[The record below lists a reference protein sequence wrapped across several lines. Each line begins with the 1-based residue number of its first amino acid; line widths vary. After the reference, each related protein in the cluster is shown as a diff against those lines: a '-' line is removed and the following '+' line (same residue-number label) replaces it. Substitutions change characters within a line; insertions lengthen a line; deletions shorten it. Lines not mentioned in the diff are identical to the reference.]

1 MALPNTAKAI
11 LSGKTSTQS
20 TSAGKTSDSS
30 NPYQIDP
37 TLWYK
42 ALPYRFFLNTN
53 SGPKY
58 SVNLPIAPSNL
69 QINTRMATTVIP
81 TLYGIIEDH
90 SNVRFY
96 DIMIQGTTGMAPQ
109 YTSMNQEGGLPIPSS
124 GRDSFSSSSISLGGF
139 LPEVTNMIK
148 QAKKIYQEISTDGSQ
163 VDNQSG
169 IGVYSTGY
177 YAFHQLYQFFL
188 KYKNECVN
196 GLANNAPQDSGIK
209 NQAIATIGN
218 ALSKAKGGAKTS
230 AQASP
235 KGAPIRASH
244 PLQFINYKDNQ
255 MYDVV
260 PVGFTLVRSA
270 DNPMLYNYS
279 IKLVAFNLRSA
290 SADLK
295 IDDNAFNEAFKNQI
309 GLNGL
314 NGSTFSKFANKARAV
329 STVLSRI
336 GITR

>member
-1 MALPNTAKAI
+1 MANPNNLTAI

-20 TSAGKTSDSS
+20 TSAGQTFDAQS
-30 NPYQIDP
+30 PYQIDP

-42 ALPYRFFLNTN
+42 ALPYRFFLNTY

-58 SVNLPIAPSNL
+58 SINLPIAPSNL
-69 QINTRMATTVIP
+69 QISTRMATTIIP
-81 TLYGIIEDH
+81 TLYGIVEDH
-90 SNVRFY
+90 SSVRFY
-96 DIMIQGTTGMAPQ
+96 DITIQGTTGIAPQ
-109 YTSMNQEGGLPIPSS
+109 YTAMTKDGGLPIGSA
-124 GRDSFSSSSISLGGF
+124 GRDSFSSSGISLGGF

-148 QAKKIYQEISTDGSQ
+148 QAKKIYQEVTTDGNN
-163 VDNQSG
+163 VENQSG

-196 GLANNAPQDSGIK
+196 GLSDNAPQSAGLIDK
-209 NQAIATIGN
+209 VKDLGN
-218 ALSKAKGGAKTS
+218 SAFSALKGDKKTS
-230 AQASP
+230 AQATP
-235 KGAPIRASH
+235 KSVPQRVSH

-260 PVGFTLVRSA
+260 PMGFTLVRSA

-290 SADLK
+290 TADLK
-295 IDDNAFNEAFKNQI
+295 VDDNAFNEAFKDQM

>member
-1 MALPNTAKAI
+1 MPNITKAI

-20 TSAGKTSDSS
+20 NTGKKTDVSS
-30 NPYQIDP
+30 PYQIDP
-37 TLWYK
+37 SLWYK

-69 QINTRMATTVIP
+69 QINTRMATTVVP

-90 SNVRFY
+90 SSVRFY
-96 DIMIQGTTGMAPQ
+96 DIVIQGTTGIAPQ
-109 YTSMNQEGGLPIPSS
+109 YTAMTQDGGLPIPST
-124 GRDSFSSSSISLGGF
+124 GRDSFSASGISLGGF
-139 LPEVTNMIK
+139 LPEVTNMVK
-148 QAKKIYQEISTDGSQ
+148 QAKKIYEEVSSDGNN
-163 VDNQSG
+163 VENKSG

-188 KYKNECVN
+188 KYKKECVN
-196 GLANNAPQDSGIK
+196 GLTDNASKSAGLQDK
-209 NQAIATIGN
+209 AKAELGN
-218 ALSKAKGGAKTS
+218 LISKASNTKTS

-235 KGAPIRASH
+235 QSTPERLSH

-270 DNPMLYNYS
+270 ENPMLYTYS
-279 IKLVAFNLRSA
+279 IKLIAFNLRSA
-290 SADLK
+290 TGDLK
-295 IDDNAFNEAFKNQI
+295 IDDAAFNEAFKSQM
-309 GLNGL
+309 GLGSL
-314 NGSTFSKFANKARAV
+314 DGSTFTKFANKARAI